1 MRTWASAHTPA
12 GKHTAQQTRRHRH
25 NRHAGTGT
33 CTCIHTHRHNRHA
46 GTCTCT
52 CIHTR
57 RHTRPLMA
65 APPCPFQSL
74 LRQCRAV
81 GRGIGGQPRR
91 AGAASR
97 CDVHPYTAVRCV
109 AAIHTAVPPSAA
121 ALASFGGLS
130 QYSARFLLCLE
141 LPVIAVNKIHRII
154 NLVRASCR
162 CKPLRRFLYCEQQH
176 AACVVEHIFDHRP
189 DVGIATVVVRTRLQD
204 DGLFDRA
211 RCATLCG
218 DSRACVCLYQSVA
231 PGRFVAL
238 VGACVVCQAR
248 CCERTCACGMV
259 GGECRGRGRRCGTWH
274 NCPTLASPPPFALI
288 SLWLLAA
295 QTSTT
300 TPPSPASGKRHFV
313 TTALWFTLV
322 GSCWGWWLEAV
333 PVSL

>member
-1 MRTWASAHTPA
+1 MDSRGGRVRNHGVACIPTQQCVVWRPFTP
-12 GKHTAQQTRRHRH
+12 
-25 NRHAGTGT
+25 
-33 CTCIHTHRHNRHA
+33 
-46 GTCTCT
+46 
-52 CIHTR
+52 
-57 RHTRPLMA
+57 
-65 APPCPFQSL
+65 
-74 LRQCRAV
+74 QCLPALQRWPV
-81 GRGIGGQPRR
+81 
-91 AGAASR
+91 
-97 CDVHPYTAVRCV
+97 
-109 AAIHTAVPPSAA
+109 SAA
-121 ALASFGGLS
+121 CPYA
-130 QYSARFLLCLE
+130 ARFLLCLE

>member
-91 AGAASR
+91 ASAESR
-97 CDVHPYTAVRCV
+97 CGVHPHTAVRCV

-141 LPVIAVNKIHRII
+141 VPVIAVNKIHRII

-176 AACVVEHIFDHRP
+176 AVCVVEHIFDHRP

-248 CCERTCACGMV
+248 CCERMCACGMV